1 MNSMEKTMKVK
12 WSDGKKFV
20 IDVGQVWISPESG
33 ESDVIIDELTMR
45 DKVYWH
51 NPHEPPK
58 TMCQF
63 IHGTDGFLD
72 FLESCCYRLKG

>member
-20 IDVGQVWISPESG
+20 
-33 ESDVIIDELTMR
+33 IDELTMR